1 MIPCASC
8 ILAPT
13 LMAGGG
19 GPISGGKKICNCGCD
34 HEKMKKNLSKRK
46 PKPSIKTGEKN
57 TKQSMPKNTTKTTKP
72 PTKPKKTKK

>member
-8 ILAPT
+8 TLAPT

-34 HEKMKKNLSKRK
+34 HEKMKKKLNKK
-46 PKPSIKTGEKN
+46 PKRQP
-57 TKQSMPKNTTKTTKP
+57 QPLPKKTTKTKTKKP
-72 PTKPKKTKK
+72 PTKPKKPTKK